1 MDFTPITKREE
12 ILYRELMDAQLEIT
26 EKNIEIAN
34 LKKGLHPEVRKR
46 KESQENK
53 KEDNFL
59 KDMHEMNKKLIYESV
74 SHPSL
79 KKELNFL
86 NCDLTETEE
95 PF

>member
-1 MDFTPITKREE
+1 MNFTPRTKREE

-74 SHPSL
+74 SHPGSNNWL
-79 KKELNFL
+79 IL
-86 NCDLTETEE
+86 
-95 PF
+95 

>member
-1 MDFTPITKREE
+1 MTFTPITKREE
-12 ILYRELMDAQLEIT
+12 ILYQELMDAQLEIT
-26 EKNIEIAN
+26 RKNIEIAN
-34 LKKGLHPEVRKR
+34 LKNQITDKNI
-46 KESQENK
+46 S
-53 KEDNFL
+53 

-86 NCDLTETEE
+86 NCDLTETDE

>member
-1 MDFTPITKREE
+1 MTFTPRTKREE

-26 EKNIEIAN
+26 RKNIEIAN

-59 KDMHEMNKKLIYESV
+59 KAVHEMNKKLVYESI
-74 SHPSL
+74 SHPL
-79 KKELNFL
+79 R
-86 NCDLTETEE
+86 D
-95 PF
+95 

>member
-1 MDFTPITKREE
+1 MDFTPITRREK

-34 LKKGLHPEVRKR
+34 LKNQITDK
-46 KESQENK
+46 NI
-53 KEDNFL
+53 L